1 LTYRSGSARVSLDTA
16 TVLAVDNLRILESD
30 SSNGVIALSANGT
43 NGKTMATGAI
53 EITHDNVATTGDSNA
68 VVLVVDLDVLQ
79 CHSVTAGDV
88 ESVGVVSSWVTTT
101 EAVGL
106 VTSRVIESE
115 SGDGQALDSADIE
128 AVSGPVLDV
137 EIGNLSVV

>member
-1 LTYRSGSARVSLDTA
+1 MTYRSGSARVSLDTA

-30 SSNGVIALSANGT
+30 SSNGVVALSANRT

-53 EITHDNVATTGDSNA
+53 EIADDNVATTGDSNA

-79 CHSVTAGDV
+79 CHSVTAGYIKAV
-88 ESVGVVSSWVTTT
+88 SVVSSRVTTT

-115 SGDGQALDSADIE
+115 SGDGEALNSVDIE

>member
-1 LTYRSGSARVSLDTA
+1 MTYRSGSARVSFDTA

-30 SSNGVIALSANGT
+30 SSNGIVALSANGT

-53 EITHDNVATTGDSNA
+53 EIADDNVATTGDSNA

-79 CHSVTAGDV
+79 CHSVTSGYIKA
-88 ESVGVVSSWVTTT
+88 VGVVSSWVTTT

-106 VTSRVIESE
+106 VAGGVIESE
-115 SGDGQALDSADIE
+115 SGDGEALNSADIE